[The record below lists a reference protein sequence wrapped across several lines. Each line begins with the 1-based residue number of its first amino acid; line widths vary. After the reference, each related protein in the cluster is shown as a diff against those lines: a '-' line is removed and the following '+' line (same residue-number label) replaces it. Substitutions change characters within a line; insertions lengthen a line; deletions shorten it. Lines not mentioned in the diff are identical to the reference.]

1 MLEPPFMFD
10 PNLSDK
16 DFQKIGQLSIRW
28 SHIEFITGHCLRKL
42 LRLSHEEAALMV
54 FPLQFDQRLQKIKE
68 VAKIHKPPLLPEF
81 HAAFDEVW
89 ALKSAIQLVR
99 NNVLHAFVD
108 LGEDGEPKF
117 FNRAKSRTLTRSQ
130 IFSAEEITNY
140 VAHAVLSMRYAIGF
154 DLDSGERVP
163 LPDRPDAPEFL
174 REAIPKS
181 HWHGQAA
188 RQAH

>member
-99 NNVLHAFVD
+99 TTCFTHLLIWARTVNPSFSI
-108 LGEDGEPKF
+108 GP
-117 FNRAKSRTLTRSQ
+117 RA
-130 IFSAEEITNY
+130 
-140 VAHAVLSMRYAIGF
+140 
-154 DLDSGERVP
+154 
-163 LPDRPDAPEFL
+163 AP
-174 REAIPKS
+174 
-181 HWHGQAA
+181 
-188 RQAH
+188 